1 MIVTAASKAEKAV
14 ALIFGETETAEA
26 ADVAE
31 A

>member
-14 ALIFGETETAEA
+14 ALIFGETAEA